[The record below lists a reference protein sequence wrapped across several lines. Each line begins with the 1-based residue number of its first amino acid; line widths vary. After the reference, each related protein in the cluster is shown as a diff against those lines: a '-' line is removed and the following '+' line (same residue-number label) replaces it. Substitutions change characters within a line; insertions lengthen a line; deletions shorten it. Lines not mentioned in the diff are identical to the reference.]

1 MEASESRQAP
11 TAVPAPGDP
20 QAVGR
25 RIAAAS
31 DERRRHVE
39 RVLHDGV
46 QQHLALLGLKL
57 SMLQKQIRTDPEAAE
72 ELCVDLH
79 QEIQSAL
86 AELRNVA
93 LLVYPAL
100 LDNEG
105 LAAALQRA
113 AARFPVAIDVAV
125 QEQIATPPELVAPL
139 YFCAVESIE
148 LVAPYAHEPM
158 SLCVVVAADT
168 ICLDLVAPVAEVSMD
183 VLEHAMGYIADRVT
197 ALGGT
202 VGVDTSAKGV
212 RIAATVPMRAA
223 SARS

>member
-1 MEASESRQAP
+1 MPQPREAA
-11 TAVPAPGDP
+11 TAERVAEDP

-31 DERRRHVE
+31 DERRRQVE
-39 RVLHDGV
+39 RALHDGV

-57 SMLQKQIRTDPEAAE
+57 SMLQKQIRSDPATAE
-72 ELCVDLH
+72 ELCLELR

-105 LAAALQRA
+105 LSAALRRA
-113 AARFPVAIDVAV
+113 ATRCPVPVAIEVDEAS
-125 QEQIATPPELVAPL
+125 ATPPELVAPL
-139 YFCAVESIE
+139 YFCVIETIE

-158 SLCVVVAADT
+158 AVHVLAGEETIRVELTAPAAD
-168 ICLDLVAPVAEVSMD
+168 VSVE
-183 VLEHAMGYIADRVT
+183 VLEHGMGYITDRVT

-202 VGVDTSAKGV
+202 LGLEATGHGVTITGV
-212 RIAATVPMRAA
+212 VPVRTPP
-223 SARS
+223 ARP

>member
-1 MEASESRQAP
+1 MLRPMESPLADPHA
-11 TAVPAPGDP
+11 DP
-20 QAVGR
+20 QGVGR

-57 SMLQKQIRTDPEAAE
+57 SMLQKLISTDPAGAE
-72 ELCVDLH
+72 ELCAELR

-105 LAAALQRA
+105 LSAALRRA
-113 AARFPVAIDVAV
+113 ASRLPVTVAIDV
-125 QEQIATPPELVAPL
+125 EERFPTPAELVAPL
-139 YFCAVESIE
+139 YFCVVETIE
-148 LVAPYAHEPM
+148 LVAPYAREPM
-158 SLCVVVAADT
+158 LVTVLAGDDEISIELDAPAAD
-168 ICLDLVAPVAEVSMD
+168 VSAD
-183 VLEHAMGYIADRVT
+183 VLEHGMGYIIDRVT
-197 ALGGT
+197 ALGGVVT
-202 VGVDTSAKGV
+202 LKPAGSGIKVTGMVPV
-212 RIAATVPMRAA
+212 RSTAARA
-223 SARS
+223 

>member
-1 MEASESRQAP
+1 MPPRRHAA
-11 TAVPAPGDP
+11 TAEPVADDP

-57 SMLQKQIRTDPEAAE
+57 SMLQKQIRSDPETAE
-72 ELCVDLH
+72 ELCSELR
-79 QEIQSAL
+79 QEIQNAL

-105 LAAALQRA
+105 LSAALRRA
-113 AARFPVAIDVAV
+113 AARFPVPVTVEVHEVA
-125 QEQIATPPELVAPL
+125 ETPPELVAPL
-139 YFCAVESIE
+139 YFCVIESIE
-148 LVAPYAHEPM
+148 LVAPYAREPM
-158 SLCVVVAADT
+158 AVHVVAEEET
-168 ICLDLVAPVAEVSMD
+168 IRLELTAPVAEVSAE
-183 VLEHAMGYIADRVT
+183 VLVQGMGHIIDRVT

-202 VGVDTSAKGV
+202 VDLEPARHGVTITG
-212 RIAATVPMRAA
+212 TVPMHLPP
-223 SARS
+223 ARS

>member
-1 MEASESRQAP
+1 MEPSPSRQAP
-11 TAVPAPGDP
+11 TAVLAPGDP

-57 SMLQKQIRTDPEAAE
+57 SMLQKQIRTDPGAAE
-72 ELCVDLH
+72 ELCDGLR

-105 LAAALQRA
+105 LSAALRRA
-113 AARFPVAIDVAV
+113 AARYPVPVAIRFEEQVA
-125 QEQIATPPELVAPL
+125 IPPELVAPL
-139 YFCAVESIE
+139 YFCAVETIE
-148 LVAPYAHEPM
+148 LVAPHTSEPM
-158 SLCVVVAADT
+158 SLRVATTADT
-168 ICLDLVAPVAEVSMD
+168 ILVELLAPAAEVSVD
-183 VLEHAMGYIADRVT
+183 VLEHGMGYITDRVT
-197 ALGGT
+197 ALGGA
-202 VGVDTSAKGV
+202 VGFEPSPAGV
-212 RIAATVPMRAA
+212 RIAATVPTRVAP
-223 SARS
+223 ARP